1 MQKITN
7 ILEKYGIKKE
17 NTFLYG
23 DYIAKINPIYDTP
36 NKEHKLILVTAVSPT
51 PAGEGKTTT
60 TIGLTE
66 SLNAIGKKTI
76 AALREP
82 SMGPVFGVKGGA
94 NGGGKSQIVPK
105 DEINFHF
112 TGDIHAITAA
122 NNLISACID
131 NNIYWGNSLNIDINK
146 IVWKRVLDIND
157 RSLREVEI
165 TINPKK
171 NIKYKTGFD
180 ITVASELMAIFCL
193 AKNEQDLKERVENII
208 VAYSLQDTPIYV
220 KDLNISGA
228 IIKILQDAI
237 KPNVVQTLEG
247 NLAIVHGGP
256 FANIAHGCNSILATN
271 TAMNLAEYTVTE
283 AGFGSDLGAEKFL
296 DIVCDQIKKVPNCVV
311 LVASTRS
318 LKMHGGISK
327 ENLKEENLEAL
338 KLGLENLHQH
348 IKNIQSFNLP
358 LIVSLTQLD
367 ISLKQELE
375 LVASWLKDNKIKY
388 CFNDTF
394 SLGSKG
400 GEELAKMVVEN
411 CKDNSNAFSPV
422 YNKTEDLKSKIEKI
436 CTRCYGATGAEYS
449 KEVEEK
455 IKQFNNLPYYV
466 CMAKTPISLTDN
478 EKILV
483 IKEPFKIHVKDL
495 LISNG
500 AQFIVVLTGNI
511 FRMPGLPKIPEAC
524 NM

>member
-1 MQKITN
+1 MKKIIN
-7 ILEKYGIKKE
+7 ILKKNGIKK
-17 NTFLYG
+17 NDIFLYG
-23 DYIAKINPIYDTP
+23 DYIAKINPIYDVP
-36 NKEHKLILVTAVSPT
+36 SEDHKLILVTAVSPT

-94 NGGGKSQIVPK
+94 NGGGKSQIIPK

-112 TGDIHAITAA
+112 TGDMHAITAA

-131 NNIYWGNSLNIDINK
+131 NNIYWGNSLNIDIKK
-146 IVWKRVLDIND
+146 IVWKRVIDVND

-165 TINPKK
+165 TINAKK
-171 NIKYKTGFD
+171 NLKYKSGFD

-193 AKNEQDLKERVENII
+193 AKNAEDLKERINNII

-228 IIKILQDAI
+228 IIKILQDAV
-237 KPNVVQTLEG
+237 KPNAVQTIEG

-296 DIVCDQIKKVPNCVV
+296 DIVCDQIKRVPNCVV

-318 LKMHGGISK
+318 LKMHGGVSK

-338 KLGLENLHQH
+338 KLGLENLQQH

-367 ISLKQELE
+367 ISLKQELD
-375 LVASWLKDNKIKY
+375 LVANWLKDNNIKY

-400 GEELAKMVVEN
+400 GRELAKMVIET
-411 CKDNSNAFSPV
+411 CSNNTTSFSPV
-422 YNKTEDLKSKIEKI
+422 YNKTEDLKTKIEKI
-436 CTRCYGATGAEYS
+436 CTRCYGASGVEYTKDAEA
-449 KEVEEK
+449 KL
-455 IKQFNNLPYYV
+455 KQFDNLPYYV
-466 CMAKTPISLTDN
+466 CMAKTPISLTDD
-478 EKILV
+478 EKVLI
-483 IKEPFKIHVKDL
+483 IKEPFKIHVKDII
-495 LISNG
+495 ISNG